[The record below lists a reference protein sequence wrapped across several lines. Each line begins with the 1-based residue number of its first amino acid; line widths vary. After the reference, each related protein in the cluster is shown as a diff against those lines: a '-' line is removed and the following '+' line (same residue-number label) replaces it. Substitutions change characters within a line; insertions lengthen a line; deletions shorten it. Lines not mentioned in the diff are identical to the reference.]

1 MVARLVR
8 DQKVAGSNPVT
19 STKFIRICESKSGF
33 FVPHFWSNRTQ
44 ADNPPFGCER
54 KTTDNSGLMYFVVCF
69 GRPFGKN
76 QSWADVSGN
85 GRSEVENNAVPKGDI
100 LEARQIFYMQRCVR
114 SSFRSSNPQPQSVKQ
129 AWAHSIR
136 PLSLNRIS
144 MSVPFTFFNMIR
156 RSSCSMNPS
165 FTSVIGFLS
174 MA

>member
-1 MVARLVR
+1 MPTFI
-8 DQKVAGSNPVT
+8 DMFAGAG
-19 STKFIRICESKSGF
+19 GF
-33 FVPHFWSNRTQ
+33 SEGFLQ
-44 ADNPPFGCER
+44 AEYKDRYYDFLLAS
-54 KTTDNSGLMYFVVCF
+54 DIMYFVVCF